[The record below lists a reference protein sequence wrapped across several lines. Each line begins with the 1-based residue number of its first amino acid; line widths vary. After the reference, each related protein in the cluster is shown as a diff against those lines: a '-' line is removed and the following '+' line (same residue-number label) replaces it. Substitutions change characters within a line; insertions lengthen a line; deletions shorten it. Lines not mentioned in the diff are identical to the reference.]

1 MSFREDA
8 SDVVDALLRYQAE
21 SEAGQG
27 RVVGIAPLG
36 ELIAELDLAGLS
48 ERGGL
53 AGEPLRRFLE
63 RYLAGS
69 TRLLHPGALA
79 HQVAA
84 PHPGGALAGLVGGF
98 INNPM
103 GIFEM
108 GPSAVAVEAFVVQW
122 MLSKIGW
129 GQGGGGVL
137 THGGSLA
144 NLTAL
149 VAARTRLAP
158 DVWRD
163 GDPGDLALLAA
174 PVAHYSIARA
184 AGILGL
190 GERHVYPLETGPD
203 GTVLPGAV
211 GPALRRARADGRRVM
226 AVVASACCTP
236 VGRFDPLRALGE
248 ACHAEGLWLHV
259 DAAHGAA
266 ALLSERHRAL
276 LDGVALADSLT
287 WDAHKL
293 MRTAGLCTAVLVRDA
308 ATLDGAFH
316 QEASYL
322 FHEKH
327 QPGPDLLH
335 RTVEC
340 TKAELGLRFFL
351 VLAALGE
358 RGLAAYVERQFALTH
373 QAWRLIASRP
383 GLECAVEPQ
392 ANILCFRVPGDDAR
406 QLALRDR
413 LLEEG
418 RFHLSTTVFRG
429 VRWLRLV
436 VTSPTTELAH
446 LEALVDRI
454 EALGAGPLAAPSR

>member
-1 MSFREDA
+1 MGFREDA
-8 SDVVDALLRYQAE
+8 AAAVEALLRYQDDSA
-21 SEAGQG
+21 AGRG
-27 RVVGIAPLG
+27 RVVGIAPLAV
-36 ELIAELDLAGLS
+36 LTAQL
-48 ERGGL
+48 GL
-53 AGEPLRRFLE
+53 AEHVAKGDLTGAALEAFLD

-69 TRLLHPGALA
+69 TRVLHPGSLA

-84 PHPGGALAGLVGGF
+84 PHPAGALAGLVGGF

-108 GPSAVAVEAFVVQW
+108 GPSAVAVEAFVIQW
-122 MLSKIGW
+122 MLHKIGW
-129 GQGGGGVL
+129 GTEASGVL

-149 VAARTRLAP
+149 IAARTRLAP
-158 DVWRD
+158 EVWKD
-163 GDPGDLALLAA
+163 GTPGDLAILAA
-174 PVAHYSIARA
+174 PEAHYSIARA

-190 GERHVYPLETGPD
+190 GSSRVYPLESGPD
-203 GTVLPGAV
+203 GTVLPGAL

-248 ACHAEGLWLHV
+248 ACREAGLWLHV

-266 ALLSERHRAL
+266 ALLSERHRAR
-276 LDGVALADSLT
+276 LDGVELADSVT

-293 MRTAGLCTAVLVRDA
+293 MRTAGLCTALLVRDA
-308 ATLDGAFH
+308 GTLDRAFQ

-340 TKAELGLRFFL
+340 TKAGLGLRFYL

-358 RGLAAYVERQFALTH
+358 AGLADYVDRVFALTH
-373 QAWRLIASRP
+373 QAWRELSAQP

-392 ANILCFRVPGDDAR
+392 ANILCFRAPGGDAR
-406 QLALRDR
+406 QLELRDR

-436 VTSPTTELAH
+436 VTSPNTEPSDLT
-446 LEALVDRI
+446 
-454 EALGAGPLAAPSR
+454 ALGARVLALSAELAG